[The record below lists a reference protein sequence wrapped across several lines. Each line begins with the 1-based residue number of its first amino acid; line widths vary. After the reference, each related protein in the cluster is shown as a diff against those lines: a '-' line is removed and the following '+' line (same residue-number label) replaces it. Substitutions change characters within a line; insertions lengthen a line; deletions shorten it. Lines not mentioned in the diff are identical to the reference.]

1 MEQVGTRLKIARFRS
16 GLSQEEVIE
25 RLARKGFSITQVS
38 LSRYENDHR
47 EISLD
52 LLKQL
57 SLIYGV
63 PIQELI
69 WSREEIAMYSIGGK

>member
-1 MEQVGTRLKIARFRS
+1 MENVGTRLKIARFRS

-25 RLARKGFSITQVS
+25 RLARRGFAITQVS
-38 LSRYENDHR
+38 LLRYENDHR
-47 EISLD
+47 EIGLD

-63 PIQELI
+63 PVQELI
-69 WSREEIAMYSIGGK
+69 WSREEIEMYSLGGK